1 MAKFPEAE
9 ARILKNKY
17 VCKKCK
23 AVVRSDALKVIKGEV
38 SCKRCS
44 SRALRVKRK
53 K

>member
-17 VCKKCK
+17 VCKRCK
-23 AVVRSDALKVIKGEV
+23 SVIRSDALKVNKQEV

-44 SRALRVKRK
+44 SRSLRVKRK

>member
-17 VCKKCK
+17 VCKRCK
-23 AVVRSDALKVIKGEV
+23 SVIKSDALKVNKKEV
-38 SCKRCS
+38 NCKRCS
-44 SRALRVKRK
+44 SRNLRVKRK

>member
-9 ARILKNKY
+9 ARIMKNKY

-23 AVVRSDALKVIKGEV
+23 SVVKADALKVINEEV